1 MKGKRLLALLLAA
14 VLAAGV
20 LTACG
25 GPGASAG
32 VKLNTGTIEQM
43 LETEGVTASVA
54 ADGELSAAVDEVA
67 ASLAQ
72 CTLEEIGPPG
82 REKHGSP
89 EGRRP
94 AAGVR
99 GVRRFLLDQHAAGYT
114 SRRERTAAG
123 LIDDL
128 GAGSYHVAAAVFVE
142 QGGQRQILFA
152 VTAA

>member
-1 MKGKRLLALLLAA
+1 MKQDERQKTSRPAPAA

-25 GPGASAG
+25 GPGTSAG

-72 CTLEEIGPPG
+72 CTW
-82 REKHGSP
+82 
-89 EGRRP
+89 RRS
-94 AAGVR
+94 AAW
-99 GVRRFLLDQHAAGYT
+99 T
-114 SRRERTAAG
+114 
-123 LIDDL
+123 
-128 GAGSYHVAAAVFVE
+128 
-142 QGGQRQILFA
+142 
-152 VTAA
+152 

>member
-25 GPGASAG
+25 GPGTSAG

-43 LETEGVTASVA
+43 LETEGVTAAVA
-54 ADGELSAAVDEVA
+54 ADSELSAAVDEVA
-67 ASLAQ
+67 ASLAR
-72 CTLEEIGPPG
+72 CTLEEIG
-82 REKHGSP
+82 RLDVKSMV
-89 EGRRP
+89 
-94 AAGVR
+94 AQKAGVR
-99 GVRRFLLDQHAAGYT
+99 PLVCEVYGDSYWISTPLGYT

>member
-25 GPGASAG
+25 GPGTSAG
-32 VKLNTGTIEQM
+32 VTLNTDTIEQM
-43 LETEGVTASVA
+43 LEKEGVKAAVTA
-54 ADGELSAAVDEVA
+54 DDELSEAVDEVA
-67 ASLAQ
+67 ASLAL
-72 CTLEEIGPPG
+72 CTLDEIGRLDVKG
-82 REKHGSP
+82 MVARK
-89 EGRRP
+89 
-94 AAGVR
+94 AGAEPLVCEVY
-99 GVRRFLLDQHAAGYT
+99 GDSYWISTPLGYA
-114 SRRERTAAG
+114 SRREQTAAG

-128 GAGSYHVAAAVFVE
+128 GGGRYHVAAAIFVE

>member
-1 MKGKRLLALLLAA
+1 MKGKKLLALLLAA

-25 GPGASAG
+25 GPGTSAG
-32 VKLNTGTIEQM
+32 ITLNTDTIEQM
-43 LETEGVTASVA
+43 LEKEGVEAAVTA
-54 ADGELSAAVDEVA
+54 DDELSAAVDEVA
-67 ASLAQ
+67 ASLAL
-72 CTLEEIGPPG
+72 CTLDEIG
-82 REKHGSP
+82 RLDVKDMVA
-89 EGRRP
+89 RRTG
-94 AAGVR
+94 AE
-99 GVRRFLLDQHAAGYT
+99 LLACEVYGDSYWISTPLGYA

-123 LIDDL
+123 LIGNL

>member
-1 MKGKRLLALLLAA
+1 MKGKKLLALLLAA

-25 GPGASAG
+25 GPGTSAG

-43 LETEGVTASVA
+43 LETEGVTAAVA

-72 CTLEEIGPPG
+72 CTLEEIG
-82 REKHGSP
+82 RLDVKSMVA
-89 EGRRP
+89 RR
-94 AAGVR
+94 AGAEPLVCEVY
-99 GVRRFLLDQHAAGYT
+99 GDSYWISTPLGYT

-128 GAGSYHVAAAVFVE
+128 GAGSYHVAAVVFVE

>member
-54 ADGELSAAVDEVA
+54 ADGELSAAVTKWPRRWPSAPWRRSA
-67 ASLAQ
+67 AW
-72 CTLEEIGPPG
+72 T
-82 REKHGSP
+82 
-89 EGRRP
+89 
-94 AAGVR
+94 
-99 GVRRFLLDQHAAGYT
+99 
-114 SRRERTAAG
+114 
-123 LIDDL
+123 
-128 GAGSYHVAAAVFVE
+128 
-142 QGGQRQILFA
+142 
-152 VTAA
+152 